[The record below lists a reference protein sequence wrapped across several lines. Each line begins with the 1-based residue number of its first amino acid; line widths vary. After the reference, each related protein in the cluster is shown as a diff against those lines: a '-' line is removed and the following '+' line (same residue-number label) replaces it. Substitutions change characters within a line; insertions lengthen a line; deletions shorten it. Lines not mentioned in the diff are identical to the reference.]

1 MVKPLC
7 RGVCFKTMERE
18 KIIRRIYD
26 LAFALISIPKEIE
39 SAKKLE
45 DMFVHAF
52 EKSKLRIFP
61 EHMSGFDAANY
72 SALLE
77 QEEVDF
83 LRDRVLSRMS
93 EHKER
98 ANRMQQ
104 EFIAEIR
111 ELLNQLEEIE
121 L

>member
-1 MVKPLC
+1 
-7 RGVCFKTMERE
+7 MERE
-18 KIIRRIYD
+18 KIIRRIDD
-26 LAFALISIPKEIE
+26 LAFALASIPKGIE
-39 SAKKLE
+39 NEKKLE
-45 DMFVHAF
+45 NVFVHAF

-61 EHMSGFDAANY
+61 EDMSGFDATNY

-104 EFIAEIR
+104 ELIAEIR

>member
-1 MVKPLC
+1 
-7 RGVCFKTMERE
+7 MERE

-26 LAFALISIPKEIE
+26 LAFALMSTPKEIE

-45 DMFVHAF
+45 DMFVYAF

-83 LRDRVLSRMS
+83 LRDRVMSRMS

-104 EFIAEIR
+104 EFIADIR